1 MKIRSFLYS
10 FIGILLLIIAPLA
23 AGQEKKLKPV
33 PDAVKA
39 GFESI
44 TADDALNYV
53 EFLSCDE
60 LEGRDTGLRG
70 MRIARNY
77 VASLFRLWGLQ
88 PAGDRV
94 GDKQTFHQVI
104 RMMEVVG
111 SDCSL
116 EVSDGNKK
124 TVFNQSPDI
133 SMGRGGSGTMEISAP
148 VVFVGY
154 GISAPDLN
162 YDDLAGV
169 DLKGKIALVI
179 NGIPGGEK
187 KKTPFTDPKNSR
199 RFSGY
204 YRFRAVAEAL
214 RERGAAAVMS
224 VGDFDG
230 RSRGVDGVSE
240 YKQGSRIDSPNR
252 RLIVPELNAASG
264 STMSTRISEQVAD
277 ALLAGAGLKLDDIRA
292 KIDDELKP
300 HSQEIAGIEATLSV
314 ETEMKPITSGNV
326 LGLIEGSDPELKNEV
341 IVIGGH
347 LDHLGM
353 TEDGYVFNGA
363 DDNASGSAGVM
374 EAAQAFALNPVKPK
388 RSILFACWTGE
399 EKGLYGSRYF
409 VEFPSIDKKIIA
421 CLNMDM
427 ISRDWDPER
436 LKMMARRMGGAFA
449 DATDIDAET
458 AKRVTTA
465 SMSAQSPELLEKT
478 NRLNKDHV
486 GLIYFP
492 RSSVNLSGGSD
503 HAPFHGANIPAIFF
517 FAAMTEDYHQPGD
530 TADKMNIEKMRDI
543 IRLAYLTAF
552 EIANQPETIGWT
564 EVAEEE
570 TAMPPH

>member
-10 FIGILLLIIAPLA
+10 VIVILLLIIAPLA
-23 AGQEKKLKPV
+23 TGQEKKLKPV
-33 PDAVKA
+33 PDAVKV

-53 EFLSCDE
+53 EFLSSDE

-77 VASLFRLWGLQ
+77 VASLFSLWGLQ
-88 PAGDRV
+88 PAGDKV

-104 RMMEVVG
+104 QMMEVVG

-133 SMGRGGSGTMEISAP
+133 SLGRGGSGTMEISAP

-169 DLKGKIALVI
+169 DLKGKIALAI

-187 KKTPFTDPKNSR
+187 KKSPFTDPANSR

-204 YRFRAVAEAL
+204 SLFRTVAESL
-214 RERGAAAVMS
+214 RERGALAVMS
-224 VGDFDG
+224 VGDFG
-230 RSRGVDGVSE
+230 ERSRGNRTASE
-240 YKQGSRIDSPNR
+240 YKQGSWIESPGR
-252 RLIVPELNAASG
+252 RMIVPELNAISG
-264 STMSTRISEQVAD
+264 STTSIRISKQVAD
-277 ALLAGAGLKLDDIRA
+277 TLLAGEGSNLDKIRA
-292 KIDDELKP
+292 KIDEALKPQSHAITGIKVTISVESELKP
-300 HSQEIAGIEATLSV
+300 AA
-314 ETEMKPITSGNV
+314 SGNV
-326 LGLIEGSDPELKNEV
+326 LGLIEGSDPKLKDEV
-341 IVIGGH
+341 IVIGAH

-409 VEFPSIDKKIIA
+409 VEFPTVDKKIIA

-427 ISRDWDPER
+427 ISRNWELSR
-436 LKMMARRMGGAFA
+436 LKMMAQRMGGAMA
-449 DATDIDAET
+449 DAQNIDEEM
-458 AKRVTTA
+458 AKLVTTA
-465 SMSAQSPELLEKT
+465 SMSAQSPELLEIT
-478 NRLNKDHV
+478 SRLNKEHV

-492 RSSVNLSGGSD
+492 RSSTRLSGGSD
-503 HAPFHGANIPAIFF
+503 HAPFHGANIPAVFF

-530 TADKMNIEKMRDI
+530 TADKMNTEKMQNI
-543 IRLAYLTAF
+543 IRLVYLTAF
-552 EIANQPETIGWT
+552 EIANRPEPIKWT
-564 EVAEEE
+564 EEEK
-570 TAMPPH
+570 